1 MCDKGGILLPCS
13 TLLRPKRV
21 SPYHPMNFVF
31 FKKDLNSLG
40 QNEGGE
46 MHILISKEEL
56 MQYSEQELFA
66 MYHQLKNELAA
77 TSPDSKDTKIILAT
91 LANITRVIR
100 CNKIVRPKP
109 PCF

>member
-1 MCDKGGILLPCS
+1 MPLPCS

-21 SPYHPMNFVF
+21 SPYHFMNFVF

-40 QNEGGE
+40 QNEGGK
-46 MHILISKEEL
+46 MQISISAEEL

-66 MYHQLKNELAA
+66 IYHQLKNELA
-77 TSPDSKDTKIILAT
+77 TKYPDSKDTKIILAT

-100 CNKIVRPKP
+100 YNKIVRPKP